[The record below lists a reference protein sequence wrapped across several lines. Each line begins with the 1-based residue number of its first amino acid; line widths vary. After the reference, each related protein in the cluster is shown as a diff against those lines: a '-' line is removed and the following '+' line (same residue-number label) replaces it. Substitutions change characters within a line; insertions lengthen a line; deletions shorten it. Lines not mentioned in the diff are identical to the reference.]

1 MISARRNFSTDR
13 HRTPSSRAFPLPR
26 VSRSLVKKRSRAAQS
41 RVPVLARLGT
51 LITRESSSP
60 LSPSFPRRSFL
71 AFAVSPRV
79 ARRGGA
85 DLDPPRLACARAR
98 ASALVSLPFVRSFA
112 FALLVRHRSIDRA
125 SRSSPRHSIVLDAS
139 SRPRSFVHSFAINQ
153 SINQSIASP
162 PVQSFQS
169 NRIDRRVVASSRRV
183 SSSRLVDSFLA
194 PRLSSSSPRAPPS
207 RSRTRRR
214 LTPRAPASPSTLPI
228 IRLVSS
234 RLVAPRHLWMDG
246 WGGVVVVSPDRWLRW
261 CLFVL
266 CL

>member
-112 FALLVRHRSIDRA
+112 FALVVRHRSIARRVA
-125 SRSSPRHSIVLDAS
+125 FLSSTLHRPRRILTPSLV
-139 SRPRSFVHSFAINQ
+139 RSFVRNQSINQ
-153 SINQSIASP
+153 SINQSRRRLCNR
-162 PVQSFQS
+162 S
-169 NRIDRRVVASSRRV
+169 NRIESTVSPRV

-228 IRLVSS
+228 RLVSS
-234 RLVAPRHLWMDG
+234 SLVAPRHLWMDG
-246 WGGVVVVSPDRWLRW
+246 WGGGGGES
-261 CLFVL
+261 
-266 CL
+266 